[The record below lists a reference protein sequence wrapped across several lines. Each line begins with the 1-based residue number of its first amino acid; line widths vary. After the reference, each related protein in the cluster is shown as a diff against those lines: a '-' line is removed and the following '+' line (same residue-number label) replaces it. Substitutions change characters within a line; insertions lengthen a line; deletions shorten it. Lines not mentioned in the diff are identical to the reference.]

1 MNSFFCVIY
10 LGSSSVFAH
19 FFQSIFLSLFSLS
32 WGHFEIVITNGK
44 NTVFAML
51 KMRIFISM
59 TQIKWTIVCTIVR
72 SLSSWIFSSAFLL
85 LLLFSFLFI
94 YLSVFAWIFFCVNL
108 PNLHNSFVILN
119 AIAGFFFTPMS
130 QRVEA
135 VAHSDKIYALAV
147 MLRYVRALKRKKE
160 RKTKKIHTKTE

>member
-1 MNSFFCVIY
+1 M
-10 LGSSSVFAH
+10 
-19 FFQSIFLSLFSLS
+19 
-32 WGHFEIVITNGK
+32 
-44 NTVFAML
+44 
-51 KMRIFISM
+51 
-59 TQIKWTIVCTIVR
+59 
-72 SLSSWIFSSAFLL
+72 
-85 LLLFSFLFI
+85 FI

-147 MLRYVRALKRKKE
+147 MFRYVRALKRKKE
-160 RKTKKIHTKTE
+160 RKTKKIHKKRNKSGTHKEIARCECKSRKKGK